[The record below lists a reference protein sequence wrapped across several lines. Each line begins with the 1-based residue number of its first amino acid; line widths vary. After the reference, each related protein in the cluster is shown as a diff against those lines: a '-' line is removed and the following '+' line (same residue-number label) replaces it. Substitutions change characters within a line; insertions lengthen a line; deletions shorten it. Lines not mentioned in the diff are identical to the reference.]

1 LRNKEGRRRKHT
13 MKIKRIATLIAAFVL
28 LALLALPASANLST
42 SDSSSKGGASPDVA
56 SYFYD
61 FELTLAPWASGA
73 SASLS
78 RQFAFMEPSSCER
91 RLSGTNY
98 ADLKGGTQITG
109 SSDYYA
115 FMETGFPASLAA
127 EVNDVTVKFDDQS
140 IDGCVGCKVSL
151 YVGNSPVT
159 NFVAQANGL
168 DYLTSYWVRH
178 GDSVSVTVNNNNAIY
193 VALGW
198 VGTPASGSAPNV
210 GFDCINVDI
219 GP

>member
-1 LRNKEGRRRKHT
+1 
-13 MKIKRIATLIAAFVL
+13 MKMKRIATLIAAFVL
-28 LALLALPASANLST
+28 LILLALPASANLPA
-42 SDSSSKGGASPDVA
+42 SDSSSKGGTSFDSA

-61 FELTLAPWASGA
+61 FESTLAPWVSGA
-73 SASLS
+73 GASLS
-78 RQFAFMEPSSCER
+78 RQFAFMEPSSCSKS
-91 RLSGTNY
+91 LSGTNY
-98 ADLKGGTQITG
+98 ADLKGGSPVGGG

-115 FMETGFPASLAA
+115 FMETGFPASAA
-127 EVNDVTVKFDDQS
+127 ADKNEVKVEFDDQS
-140 IDGCVGCKVSL
+140 IAGCVGCKVSL

-168 DYLTSYWVRH
+168 AYLTSYWVRH
-178 GDSVSVTVNNNNAIY
+178 GDTVSVTVNNNNAIY

-198 VGTPASGSAPNV
+198 VGTPAANTAPNV

>member
-1 LRNKEGRRRKHT
+1 MPQIEVTRRMHV
-13 MKIKRIATLIAAFVL
+13 MNFKRVSTLIAALVL
-28 LALLALPASANLST
+28 LALLAMPASAGLST
-42 SDSSSKGGASPDVA
+42 SASSSKGGTSFDSA

-61 FELTLAPWASGA
+61 FELTLAPWTSGG

-78 RQFAFMEPSSCER
+78 RQFAFMEPSSCSFS
-91 RLSGTNY
+91 LSGTNY
-98 ADLKGGTQITG
+98 ADLKGGTPITG

-115 FMETGFPASLAA
+115 FMETGFPASSAA
-127 EVNDVTVKFDDQS
+127 DVNDVTVKFDDQS

-151 YVGNSPVT
+151 YIGNSPVS

-178 GDSVSVTVNNNNAIY
+178 GDSASVTVNNNNAIY

-198 VGTPASGSAPNV
+198 VGTPAAGSAPNV

>member
-1 LRNKEGRRRKHT
+1 
-13 MKIKRIATLIAAFVL
+13 MKIKRIATLVAAFVL
-28 LALLALPASANLST
+28 LALLALPASANPPASA
-42 SDSSSKGGASPDVA
+42 SSSKGGTSPNVA

-61 FELTLAPWASGA
+61 FELTLAPWVSGA
-73 SASLS
+73 GASLS
-78 RQFAFMEPSSCER
+78 RQFAPMEPSSCDP

-98 ADLKGGTQITG
+98 ADLKGGSPVSSG
-109 SSDYYA
+109 STDYYA
-115 FMETGFPASLAA
+115 YMETGFPASSAA
-127 EVNDVTVKFDDQS
+127 DKNEVTVKFDDQS
-140 IDGCVGCKVSL
+140 INGCVGCKVSL

-168 DYLTSYWVRH
+168 AYLTSYWVRH
-178 GDSVSVTVNNNNAIY
+178 GDTVSVTVNNNNAIY

-198 VGTPASGSAPNV
+198 VGTPAANTGPNV